1 MEIPRNTEMIEA
13 GQDVTIQLLGE
24 AARPPDLMFIGSHC
38 VGLDYLIGEMQK
50 SGVSCRFLAVGSM
63 GGVMAAK
70 RGECDISGIHLLDE
84 DSGMYNQHL
93 LTPELHLQK
102 GYRRSQGLLFRK
114 DDENFAD
121 CNSNFEKIFQQVI
134 SNPEVHM
141 INHNRGSGT
150 RVLLD
155 RYLADRQPSGFFQ
168 EAKSH
173 NSVAAA
179 VAQKRADWGFAIR
192 SVAED
197 SGLGFIPIQ
206 DEEYDFV
213 IPKERLQR
221 PEVTRFLS
229 LFEEKDIKNK
239 LAELGLKT

>member
-1 MEIPRNTEMIEA
+1 
-13 GQDVTIQLLGE
+13 
-24 AARPPDLMFIGSHC
+24 MFIGSHC
-38 VGLDYLIGEMQK
+38 VGLDYLMGEMQK
-50 SGVSCRFLAVGSM
+50 RGVSCRFLAVGSM

-70 RGECDISGIHLLDE
+70 RGECDISGVHLLDE
-84 DSGMYNQHL
+84 ESGMYNQHL
-93 LTPELHLQK
+93 ITPELHLQK

-121 CNSNFEKIFQQVI
+121 FNADFEIFFQQVI
-134 SNPEVHM
+134 NNPEVHM
-141 INHNRGSGT
+141 INRNRGSGT

-155 RYLADRQPSGFFQ
+155 RYLADQQPSGFFQ

-179 VAQKRADWGFAIR
+179 VAQKRADWGVAIQ

-213 IPKERLQR
+213 IPKDRLQR
-221 PEVTRFLS
+221 PEVNRLLS
-229 LFEEKDIKNK
+229 LLEEKDIKNK
-239 LAELGLKT
+239 LAERGLKT

>member
-1 MEIPRNTEMIEA
+1 M
-13 GQDVTIQLLGE
+13 
-24 AARPPDLMFIGSHC
+24 
-38 VGLDYLIGEMQK
+38 
-50 SGVSCRFLAVGSM
+50 
-63 GGVMAAK
+63 
-70 RGECDISGIHLLDE
+70 LDE
-84 DSGMYNQHL
+84 NSGMYNQHL
-93 LTPELHLQK
+93 ITPELHLQK
-102 GYRRSQGLLFRK
+102 GYRRSQGVLFRK

-121 CNSNFEKIFQQVI
+121 CITDFKNFFQQVLN
-134 SNPEVHM
+134 NPGVHM
-141 INHNRGSGT
+141 INRNRGSGT

-155 RYLADRQPSGFFQ
+155 RYLADQQPSGFFH

-221 PEVTRFLS
+221 PEVARFLS
-229 LFEEKDIKNK
+229 LLEEKDIQKK
-239 LAELGLKT
+239 LAEFGLKT